1 MSPSYQVL
9 WEDNEHALIELGTP
23 TEPATAA
30 PGKRVQDS
38 SVIVRCNVET
48 GSCERASDPFSASE
62 FGLAPLTVSNPLGT
76 SHRTPDSQIQP
87 TGNTQHPSSSSS
99 PSATYPTQFAGLPA
113 VGAPVSLPANGT
125 LVLNISPG
133 TGGDW
138 HVYADGR
145 IIWQR
150 WSRDHAPL
158 VIPKGADPLHTSY
171 VQQRLTPLGVQ
182 LLTSRILAIGGA
194 VGLFDHNVELG
205 WQALEKGG
213 YSDWY
218 QVCNNGHLI
227 YSQVLPPSFFNTE
240 PRMITPAQKRALAQ
254 VDTLLADST
263 SLLPASAWADR
274 TIRPYVPSHYQ
285 LSWDRADPDPSKLPS
300 PAREAL
306 AKVLLGLNSQGT
318 ITTEQ
323 AQTLLAAFRQSRV
336 KIDSQPRQR
345 CRTGLQHPRQRRQL
359 LHRARNQS
367 SSPLLRSVGRQRML
381 RREAAQRH
389 TAASRTLLNALT
401 CRCPGS
407 LFADERAGSV
417 LPDYACPMISQ
428 TSTLT
433 NVAGA

>member
-1 MSPSYQVL
+1 MRITETDHSPTTAQRRV
-9 WEDNEHALIELGTP
+9 ERRRRHRRIAAVITPAAALAA
-23 TEPATAA
+23 ATTIA
-30 PGKRVQDS
+30 V
-38 SVIVRCNVET
+38 V
-48 GSCERASDPFSASE
+48 
-62 FGLAPLTVSNPLGT
+62 APLTVSNPLGT

-274 TIRPYVPSHYQ
+274 TIHPYVPSHYQ
-285 LSWDRADPDPSKLPS
+285 LSWDRADLDPSKLPS

-306 AKVLLGLNSQGT
+306 AKVLLGLNTQGT
-318 ITTEQ
+318 TTAEQ

-336 KIDSQPRQR
+336 EIIHNRANDA
-345 CRTGLQHPRQRRQL
+345 GLVFNIPGKDVNFSIGLEIRPAL
-359 LHRARNQS
+359 PS
-367 SSPLLRSVGRQRML
+367 S
-381 RREAAQRH
+381 
-389 TAASRTLLNALT
+389 ALSDANG
-401 CRCPGS
+401 C
-407 LFADERAGSV
+407 
-417 LPDYACPMISQ
+417 
-428 TSTLT
+428 
-433 NVAGA
+433 